1 MMLSTKRRP
10 FIATALLLTSLGVTT
25 SCIDNSYDLNKDI
38 DMTVNVGGEHLAIPV
53 GYTEQITLDKIIEL
67 DEGDDLQLV
76 NGEYH
81 LLKSDKIDETNTSV
95 KMVTV
100 NASSNP
106 INSIKV
112 INDRTYPQPEDVT
125 VEDIES
131 EGSVNTEAH
140 GIDEAVIEIGS
151 LTANTPAK
159 LTLSFEINK
168 TSSISYSD
176 VTIDKMTITFPDFIK
191 FEEGQ
196 SGLNGQVLTISNKTL
211 SSSTYTTKVSHPNK

>member
-1 MMLSTKRRP
+1 
-10 FIATALLLTSLGVTT
+10 
-25 SCIDNSYDLNKDI
+25 
-38 DMTVNVGGEHLAIPV
+38 
-53 GYTEQITLDKIIEL
+53 
-67 DEGDDLQLV
+67 
-76 NGEYH
+76 
-81 LLKSDKIDETNTSV
+81 
-95 KMVTV
+95 MVTV

-125 VEDIES
+125 VENIES

-211 SSSTYTTKVSHPNK
+211 SSSTYTIDLYISKYVFGENMATETKLKKRMVTGLLKSKIKR